1 MSPPATIRSMT
12 TTCMPTDNL
21 SRELHSFLVRAGLN
35 PTYLSPQMEHYM
47 EHLLYLLPPE
57 EEDAVTHY
65 YGLFGSERCSLQDIA
80 KELGL
85 SQEDAM
91 ERIDQC
97 IRKLA
102 VTPEWQ
108 MLKQTQKI

>member
-1 MSPPATIRSMT
+1 MDSLT
-12 TTCMPTDNL
+12 L
-21 SRELHSFLVRAGLN
+21 SLHSFLVRVGLN
-35 PTYLSPQMEHYM
+35 PTSLSPQMEHYL

-57 EEDAVTHY
+57 EEEALTHY
-65 YGLFGSERCSLQDIA
+65 YGLFGAQRLSLQESA
-80 KELGL
+80 KILEL

-97 IRKLA
+97 VRKLA

-108 MLKQTQKI
+108 MLNQILKKK

>member
-1 MSPPATIRSMT
+1 
-12 TTCMPTDNL
+12 
-21 SRELHSFLVRAGLN
+21 
-35 PTYLSPQMEHYM
+35 MEHYL

-57 EEDAVTHY
+57 EEEAVTHY
-65 YGLFGSERCSLQDIA
+65 YGLFGSERKSLQEIA
-80 KELGL
+80 KELGF

-97 IRKLA
+97 VRKLA

-108 MLKQTQKI
+108 MMKQTLKK

>member
-1 MSPPATIRSMT
+1 MDALTRS
-12 TTCMPTDNL
+12 
-21 SRELHSFLVRAGLN
+21 LHSFLVRVGLN
-35 PTYLSPQMEHYM
+35 PTSLSPQMEHYL

-57 EEDAVTHY
+57 EEEAVTHY
-65 YGLFGSERCSLQDIA
+65 YGLFGAQRLSLQEIA
-80 KELGL
+80 KELES

-97 IRKLA
+97 VRKLA

-108 MLKQTQKI
+108 MLNQILKKK

>member
-1 MSPPATIRSMT
+1 
-12 TTCMPTDNL
+12 
-21 SRELHSFLVRAGLN
+21 
-35 PTYLSPQMEHYM
+35 M

-65 YGLFGSERCSLQDIA
+65 YGLFGTERRSLQEIA
-80 KELGL
+80 NKLHL

-97 IRKLA
+97 VRKLA

-108 MLKQTQKI
+108 MMKQTIEK

>member
-1 MSPPATIRSMT
+1 MDALTRS
-12 TTCMPTDNL
+12 
-21 SRELHSFLVRAGLN
+21 LHSFLVRIGLN
-35 PTYLSPQMEHYM
+35 PMSISPQTEHYL

-57 EEDAVTHY
+57 DEEAVTHY
-65 YGLFGSERCSLQDIA
+65 YGLFGCECESLQDIA

-108 MLKQTQKI
+108 MIRQTQKKR

>member
-1 MSPPATIRSMT
+1 MDSLTRS
-12 TTCMPTDNL
+12 
-21 SRELHSFLVRAGLN
+21 LHSFLVRVGLN
-35 PTYLSPQMEHYM
+35 PTSLSPQMEHYL

-57 EEDAVTHY
+57 EEEAVTHY
-65 YGLFGSERCSLQDIA
+65 YGLFGAQRLSLQEIA
-80 KELGL
+80 KELES

-97 IRKLA
+97 VRKLA

-108 MLKQTQKI
+108 MVNQILKKK

>member
-1 MSPPATIRSMT
+1 MDSLTRS
-12 TTCMPTDNL
+12 
-21 SRELHSFLVRAGLN
+21 LHSFLVRVGLN
-35 PTYLSPQMEHYM
+35 PTSLSPQMEHYL

-57 EEDAVTHY
+57 EEEAVTHY
-65 YGLFGSERCSLQDIA
+65 SGLFGAQRLSLQEIA
-80 KELGL
+80 KELES

-97 IRKLA
+97 VRKLA

-108 MLKQTQKI
+108 MLNQILKKK

>member
-1 MSPPATIRSMT
+1 MDYLTRQ
-12 TTCMPTDNL
+12 
-21 SRELHSFLVRAGLN
+21 LHSFLVRAGLN
-35 PTYLSPQMEHYM
+35 PTTISPQMEHNL

-57 EEDAVTHY
+57 EEEAVTHY
-65 YGLFGSERCSLQDIA
+65 YGLFGSQRLSLQEIA
-80 KELGL
+80 AELEL

-108 MLKQTQKI
+108 MLKRKIR

>member
-1 MSPPATIRSMT
+1 MDPLTRS
-12 TTCMPTDNL
+12 
-21 SRELHSFLVRAGLN
+21 LHSFLVRVGLN
-35 PTYLSPQMEHYM
+35 PTNLSPQMEHYL

-57 EEDAVTHY
+57 EEEAVTHY
-65 YGLFGSERCSLQDIA
+65 YGLFGAQRLSLQEIA
-80 KELGL
+80 KELES

-97 IRKLA
+97 VRKLA

-108 MLKQTQKI
+108 MLNQILKKK

>member
-1 MSPPATIRSMT
+1 MDSLTRS
-12 TTCMPTDNL
+12 
-21 SRELHSFLVRAGLN
+21 LHSFLVRVGLN
-35 PTYLSPQMEHYM
+35 PTSLSPQMEHNL

-57 EEDAVTHY
+57 EEEAVTHY
-65 YGLFGSERCSLQDIA
+65 YGLFGAQRLSLQEIA
-80 KELGL
+80 KELES

-97 IRKLA
+97 VRKLA

-108 MLKQTQKI
+108 MLNQILKKK

>member
-1 MSPPATIRSMT
+1 MDSLTRS
-12 TTCMPTDNL
+12 
-21 SRELHSFLVRAGLN
+21 LHSFLVRVGLN
-35 PTYLSPQMEHYM
+35 PTSLSPQMEHYL

-57 EEDAVTHY
+57 EEEAVTHY
-65 YGLFGSERCSLQDIA
+65 YGLFDAQRLSLQEIA
-80 KELGL
+80 KELES

-97 IRKLA
+97 VRKLA

-108 MLKQTQKI
+108 MLNQILKKK

>member
-1 MSPPATIRSMT
+1 MDYLTRQ
-12 TTCMPTDNL
+12 
-21 SRELHSFLVRAGLN
+21 LHSFLVRAGLN
-35 PTYLSPQMEHYM
+35 PTTISPQMEHNL

-57 EEDAVTHY
+57 EEEAVTHY
-65 YGLFGSERCSLQDIA
+65 YGLFGSQRLSLQEIA
-80 KELGL
+80 AELEL

-97 IRKLA
+97 VRKLA

-108 MLKQTQKI
+108 MLKRKIR

>member
-1 MSPPATIRSMT
+1 MDSLTRS
-12 TTCMPTDNL
+12 
-21 SRELHSFLVRAGLN
+21 LHSFLVRVGLN
-35 PTYLSPQMEHYM
+35 PTSLSPQMEHYL

-57 EEDAVTHY
+57 EEEAVMHY
-65 YGLFGSERCSLQDIA
+65 YGLFGAQRLSLQEIA
-80 KELGL
+80 KELES

-97 IRKLA
+97 VRKLA

-108 MLKQTQKI
+108 MLNQILKKK

>member
-1 MSPPATIRSMT
+1 MDALTRS
-12 TTCMPTDNL
+12 
-21 SRELHSFLVRAGLN
+21 LHSFLVYVGLN
-35 PTYLSPQMEHYM
+35 PMSISPQTEHYL

-57 EEDAVTHY
+57 EEEAVTHY
-65 YGLFGSERCSLQDIA
+65 YGLFGAQRLSLQEIA
-80 KELGL
+80 KELES

-97 IRKLA
+97 VRKLA

-108 MLKQTQKI
+108 MLNQILKKK